1 MSGARRGRGWFGALV
16 AGALL
21 VSGCS
26 ADPEPA
32 PDPSPVSV
40 PWRDAVLPVPAG
52 SSGAVVVRDATFCP
66 GAWFAVGAVRDAQG
80 GTSPAAWS
88 SADGVSWA
96 ALKIVARTYYGRQN
110 VLSSVACHSGRVAA
124 LGAKTGG
131 AHANPRTSSWHQDA
145 AGVLQEVTA
154 PFELFGGPQAVNVVR
169 MDAGPR
175 GFLISGNRMSGASV
189 WLSPDSAKF
198 SIVER
203 APQLASDAAGETWA
217 FDGVAVGDGWLAVGG
232 FRAKGRIDRDP
243 MGWRSADGSA
253 WSRVTSSDAS
263 DAYEELQRVAVLDS
277 VPVAVGVRGSVF
289 GVWRLDGDRW
299 QPVGSF
305 GAVRSGGAS
314 SVRSVSAVGR
324 RLFAVTSDGSGFAVW
339 ASDDGGAR
347 WAPVGLPAATP
358 AGPENAMVVAGGGG
372 RAVLVSD
379 DGVGGRV
386 YSAET
391 GT

>member
-1 MSGARRGRGWFGALV
+1 VSRARVGRGWFAALV

-21 VSGCS
+21 VAGCGD
-26 ADPEPA
+26 DPEPA
-32 PDPSPVSV
+32 PEPSPVAV
-40 PWRDAVLPVPAG
+40 AWRDAVLPLPAG
-52 SSGAVVVRDATFCP
+52 SSGAVMVRDATSCP
-66 GAWFAVGAVRDAQG
+66 GVWFAVGAVRDAQG

-88 SADGVSWA
+88 STDGVTWSP
-96 ALKIVARTYYGRQN
+96 LRIVARTYYGRQN
-110 VLSSVACHSGRVAA
+110 VLSSVACREGRVAA

-131 AHANPRTSSWHQDA
+131 AHANPRTSSWRQDA

-175 GFLISGNRMSGASV
+175 GFLITGNRMSGAAVWTSV
-189 WLSPDSAKF
+189 DSAKF
-198 SIVER
+198 QIVER

-217 FDGVAVGDGWLAVGG
+217 FDGTAVSEGWLAVGG
-232 FRAKGRIDRDP
+232 FLPKGRIDRDP

-263 DAYEELQRVAVLDS
+263 DAYEELQRVVVLDS
-277 VPVAVGVRGSVF
+277 VPVAVGVRGPVF

-299 QPVGSF
+299 RPVGSF
-305 GAVRSGGAS
+305 GAVQSGGAS
-314 SVRSVSAVGR
+314 SVRSVSVVGR
-324 RLFAVTSDGSGFAVW
+324 QLFAVTADRAGYAVW
-339 ASDDGGAR
+339 VSDDGGAR
-347 WAPVGLPAATP
+347 WAPVGMPSAMP
-358 AGPENAMVVAGGGG
+358 AGPENAVVVAGAGG

-379 DGVGGRV
+379 DGISGRL
-386 YSAET
+386 YTAEI